1 MKLNFVFDSA
11 KVSRELKK
19 VQKSMAGQIDR
30 ALLQTAQFGTQ
41 LILDRTAKGQSYTGG
56 GFEAYN
62 PKYALFRQSK
72 GRQVSPVNLNFSGK
86 MLGSMASAKVKSGV
100 AKIYFTRATEAKKAA
115 MNDSRRPFFGFG
127 RLEQERLRKFFIG
140 RIKL

>member
-19 VQKSMAGQIDR
+19 VQKSMVGQIDR

-41 LILDRTAKGQSYTGG
+41 LILDRTAKGEGYTGG
-56 GFEAYN
+56 SFGAYN
-62 PKYALFRQSK
+62 PKYALFRKAK
-72 GRQVSPVNLNFSGK
+72 GRQVSPVDLNFSGK

-115 MNDSRRPFFGFG
+115 MNDAKRPFFGFG
-127 RLEQERLRKFFIG
+127 KLEQERLRKFFIG

>member
-56 GFEAYN
+56 VFEAYN

-72 GRQVSPVNLNFSGK
+72 GRQVSPVDLNFSGK